1 MGETISEA
9 KIPMTFGMLSA
20 STTDVPVIRAL
31 VKPMPIIAPIS
42 VWELE
47 AGNPK
52 YQVPRF
58 QMIAASSMEN
68 TIASPCEDPMLS
80 RRSVG
85 NICTM
90 A

>member
-20 STTDVPVIRAL
+20 STTDVPVISAL

-47 AGNPK
+47 AGKPK
-52 YQVPRF
+52 YQVPG
-58 QMIAASSMEN
+58 
-68 TIASPCEDPMLS
+68 S
-80 RRSVG
+80 R
-85 NICTM
+85 
-90 A
+90 